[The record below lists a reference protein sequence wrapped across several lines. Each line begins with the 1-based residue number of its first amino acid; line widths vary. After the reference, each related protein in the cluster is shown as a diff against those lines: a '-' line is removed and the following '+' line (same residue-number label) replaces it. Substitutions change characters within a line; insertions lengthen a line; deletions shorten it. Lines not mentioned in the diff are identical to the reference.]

1 MQHLIFKRRKK
12 RVIVQI
18 VKDLTVCGAEHEAYF
33 IFHMYIMRILTTQKV
48 TYWFSARLYASS
60 FAPTGPSGT
69 NIIIGSVAGAILLA
83 AIILGGT
90 GWGFK

>member
-1 MQHLIFKRRKK
+1 MQEEENGEKK
-12 RVIVQI
+12 CVLVQI
-18 VKDLTVCGAEHEAYF
+18 VKDLTVVQNMKPLF

-48 TYWFSARLYASS
+48 TYWFSARLHASS

>member
-12 RVIVQI
+12 CVIVQI

-48 TYWFSARLYASS
+48 TYWFSARYMPLPSLPQVPVVPISS
-60 FAPTGPSGT
+60 
-69 NIIIGSVAGAILLA
+69 
-83 AIILGGT
+83 
-90 GWGFK
+90 

>member
-1 MQHLIFKRRKK
+1 MGETSRFPPDGLGLF
-12 RVIVQI
+12 
-18 VKDLTVCGAEHEAYF
+18 
-33 IFHMYIMRILTTQKV
+33 LTTAFFF
-48 TYWFSARLYASS
+48 FSFYYITNFCSS
-60 FAPTGPSGT
+60 ALTLLCFFFSLLPDFTPAGPSGT